1 MRKTKKECGKPSG
14 LIGLSTVGLSP
25 LRDAEDRNGRK
36 DTMGTV
42 CTQTQPNL
50 YLKTGMIIRTVL
62 QSMNA
67 AEKASGSRL
76 SWGTH
81 VTWPLSR

>member
-1 MRKTKKECGKPSG
+1 MRKTKKECGKQSR
-14 LIGLSTVGLSP
+14 LIGLCTVGHSP

-50 YLKTGMIIRTVL
+50 YLKTGMIVRPVL
-62 QSMNA
+62 QSVNA
-67 AEKASGSRL
+67 AEKASGQ
-76 SWGTH
+76 G
-81 VTWPLSR
+81 